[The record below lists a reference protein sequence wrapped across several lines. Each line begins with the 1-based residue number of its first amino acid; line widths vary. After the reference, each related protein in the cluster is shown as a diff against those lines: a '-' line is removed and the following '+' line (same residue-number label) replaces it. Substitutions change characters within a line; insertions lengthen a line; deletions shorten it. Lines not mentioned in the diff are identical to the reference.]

1 MLKLERWRDR
11 LVALAGMGALALGVP
26 ANLARAQTAADGEEW
41 KRITIYLPVTPGGSF
56 DHYARLLSRFMG
68 RHLPGNP
75 TIIVSHMP
83 GGGGVVMLNR
93 LYVIAAK
100 DGSELGMP
108 QRTNPTEAIL
118 RETSQAKYQPD
129 KFAWIGSMNREIG
142 VLQFWQSPPVTLDE
156 VLSGREFHVGATGA
170 TSDSATFYRVI
181 NRLLGTNLKT
191 IPAYGGAVDT
201 LLAMEK
207 GELAGTAAVS
217 LATTQ
222 RSRPDWISAGKTKI
236 MIQMTLERSKQL
248 PNVPSLKELIKS
260 DLDRKVIDLIL
271 SCQDLGRPLVAP
283 PGLAPAR
290 VEALRK
296 AFAATVRDAEA
307 LGEAAKMKIDIDP
320 ILGPQ
325 AQDMIAKM
333 VATPKPVVQRARQ
346 IFAE

>member
-1 MLKLERWRDR
+1 MLQYMLSSTHRAAC
-11 LVALAGMGALALGVP
+11 LLSAFVVLALAP
-26 ANLARAQTAADGEEW
+26 ATARAQSAGEEPT

-68 RHLPGNP
+68 KHLPGNP

-108 QRTNPTEAIL
+108 QRTNPTESVL
-118 RETSQAKYQPD
+118 RETSQAKYEAD

-142 VLQFWQSPPVTLDE
+142 VLQFWQSPPVSLQE

-191 IPAYGGAVDT
+191 IPAYGGAVET
-201 LLAMEK
+201 LVAMEK

-217 LATTQ
+217 YATTM
-222 RSRPDWISAGKTKI
+222 RSRPDWFATGKSKI
-236 MIQMTLERSKQL
+236 MMQMTLDRSKQL
-248 PNVPSLKELIKS
+248 PDVPSLKELIKG
-260 DLDRKVIDLIL
+260 DLDRQVIDLIL
-271 SCQDLGRPLVAP
+271 SCQDLGRPLLAP
-283 PGLAPAR
+283 PGVPADR
-290 VEALRK
+290 IAMLRT
-296 AFAATVRDAEA
+296 AFERTVRDPDA
-307 LGEAAKMKIDIDP
+307 LEEAAKMKIDIDP
-320 ILGPQ
+320 IFGPE
-325 AQDMIAKM
+325 AQDMIARM
-333 VATPKPVVQRARQ
+333 VATPKPIVQRARQ